1 MNHISVAP
9 FGARLT
15 VAAAAVQA
23 MADACP
29 RQARASKW
37 SVLRWVSDA
46 RARLGLSDRA
56 VAVLHALLSFV
67 QGEEIKAGEVVFPSN
82 ATLSARAHG
91 MAAPTLRRHIAQ
103 LVAAGLIVRRDSP
116 NGKRYARKGEDGG
129 VALAFGFELTP
140 LVARADELEGLAAK
154 VADER
159 RHRAEMRER
168 ITLLRRDIGG
178 TRECLLN
185 EGVATDLG
193 SIPAAPG
200 RTASLTELED
210 AAFSLGLMKAA
221 MDKKLNDLVKSRNS
235 SGNATRGERHKQD
248 SNPDFSE
255 SELLQEK
262 EQAEPAKT
270 SPPADAHVPKGP
282 QKEEGAGQPR
292 IDLSAVVAACPTL
305 KDWVPRRLS
314 TWSDLQQAAET
325 VRPALGISADAWQ
338 EAVDAMGGSGAA
350 VTVATILQ
358 RADMISSPGGYLR
371 ALSARAR
378 AGQFSPA
385 PIVVSLL
392 RQRAKAGVVL

>member
-29 RQARASKW
+29 RQARTSKW
-37 SVLRWVSDA
+37 TVLRWVSDA
-46 RARLGLSDRA
+46 RALLGLSDRA

-67 QGEEIKAGEVVFPSN
+67 QGDDIKAGEVVFPSN
-82 ATLSARAHG
+82 VTLSARAHG

-140 LVARADELEGLAAK
+140 LVARADELSALAAR
-154 VADER
+154 VADDR
-159 RHRAEMRER
+159 RRRAEIRER
-168 ITLLRRDIGG
+168 ITLLRRDIDS

-185 EGVATDLG
+185 EGVATDLNP
-193 SIPAAPG
+193 IPKGPA
-200 RTASLTELED
+200 RSASMADLED
-210 AAFSLGLMKAA
+210 AAFTLGLLKAA
-221 MDKKLNDLVKSRNS
+221 MDKQLTDLVKSRNP
-235 SGNATRGERHKQD
+235 SGNAVRSERHKQD
-248 SNPDFSE
+248 SNPDICE

-262 EQAEPAKT
+262 EQAGGVAAENSGGAGGMRREKR
-270 SPPADAHVPKGP
+270 
-282 QKEEGAGQPR
+282 EEHAGQPR

-305 KDWVPRRLS
+305 KDWVPRRLT

-378 AGQFSPA
+378 EGQFSPA
-385 PIVVSLL
+385 PVVVSLL
-392 RQRAKAGVVL
+392 RQRAKAGMGV

>member
-37 SVLRWVSDA
+37 TVLRWVSDA
-46 RARLGLSDRA
+46 RALLGLSDRA

-67 QGEEIKAGEVVFPSN
+67 QGDDIKAGEVVFPSN
-82 ATLSARAHG
+82 VTLSARAHG

-140 LVARADELEGLAAK
+140 LVARADELSALAAR
-154 VADER
+154 VADDR
-159 RHRAEMRER
+159 RRRAEIRER
-168 ITLLRRDIGG
+168 ITLLRRDIDS

-185 EGVATDLG
+185 EGIATDLNPTPQA
-193 SIPAAPG
+193 PA
-200 RTASLTELED
+200 RSASMADLED
-210 AAFSLGLMKAA
+210 AAYTLGLLKAA
-221 MDKKLNDLVKSRNS
+221 MDKQLSNLIKSRNP
-235 SGNATRGERHKQD
+235 SGNAVRSERHKQD
-248 SNPDFSE
+248 STPDVYE
-255 SELLQEK
+255 SELLQEE
-262 EQAEPAKT
+262 EQAGGVAAEGSGGAGGMHREKR
-270 SPPADAHVPKGP
+270 
-282 QKEEGAGQPR
+282 EEHAGQPR

-305 KDWVPRRLS
+305 KDWVPRRLT

-378 AGQFSPA
+378 EGQFSPA
-385 PIVVSLL
+385 PVVVSLL
-392 RQRAKAGVVL
+392 RQRAKAGMGV